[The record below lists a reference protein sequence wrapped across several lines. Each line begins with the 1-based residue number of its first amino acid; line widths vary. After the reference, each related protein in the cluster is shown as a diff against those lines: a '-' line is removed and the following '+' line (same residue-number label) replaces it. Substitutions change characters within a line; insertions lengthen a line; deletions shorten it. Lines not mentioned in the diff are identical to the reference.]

1 MKIVLDTN
9 VLFNAISRKSKYY
22 PIWTAIRTNQISLL
36 LSHDIMLEYEEILG
50 SNFSPELAEFVLNT
64 VKKAFGT
71 IYIDNYFN
79 WNLISSDPDD
89 NKFVDTA
96 FNGGAAYLI
105 TEDKHFN
112 VLSKVEFPKIQVISP
127 KKFLK
132 ILAGLP

>member
-1 MKIVLDTN
+1 MKVVVDTN
-9 VLFNAISRKSKYY
+9 VLVASIHSRATIH
-22 PIWTAIRTNQISLL
+22 PIWQAVKTGSISMIVSTEILY
-36 LSHDIMLEYEEILG
+36 EYEEILG
-50 SNFSPELAEFVLNT
+50 QIYSPELAKFIVNIIQQSKNT
-64 VKKAFGT
+64 IRHTNF
-71 IYIDNYFN
+71 YF
-79 WNLISSDPDD
+79 WNLIHIDPDD

-132 ILAGLP
+132 ILAGLS